1 MNNKTVNFQST
12 LYDLCTADPEIIDI
26 MISLGFGHIAKPG
39 MLQSA
44 GRFMTIPKGAAM
56 RKIPLEEIVKAF
68 EDRGY
73 EVIA

>member
-1 MNNKTVNFQST
+1 MNSKSVNFQST

-26 MISLGFGHIAKPG
+26 MVALGFGQIAKPG

-56 RKIPLEEIVKAF
+56 RKIPLEEIVQAF